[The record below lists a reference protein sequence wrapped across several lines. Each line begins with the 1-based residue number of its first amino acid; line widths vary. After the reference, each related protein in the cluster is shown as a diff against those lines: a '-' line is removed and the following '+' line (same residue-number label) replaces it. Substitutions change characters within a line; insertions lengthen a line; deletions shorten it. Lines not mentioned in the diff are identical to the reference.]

1 MKSDDIASYEGIIG
15 VMDKMLIVTV
25 EVLYL
30 SLVRLFKLQS
40 NWMFV
45 PS

>member
-40 NWMFV
+40 NWMFI